1 VFEVFRFALFAVRT
15 FFGVIALVLTLYA
28 AMWLFVKILTAAPGN
43 DEPRA
48 ALGRVESYKLASGR
62 QGPGGD
68 GAGNGA
74 RRHAARLS
82 PRVDGGTSEAA
93 TMNDVE
99 GRRRSTTMNTRLTEL
114 EEKALQLTATERSE
128 LIGALIASLEGE
140 AQGSLEEVRDAWDAE
155 IERRIAEM
163 EAGRTRFVD
172 AAEAL
177 RTLRAHAEQRRSR

>member
-1 VFEVFRFALFAVRT
+1 
-15 FFGVIALVLTLYA
+15 
-28 AMWLFVKILTAAPGN
+28 MWLFVKILTAAPGN

>member
-1 VFEVFRFALFAVRT
+1 
-15 FFGVIALVLTLYA
+15 
-28 AMWLFVKILTAAPGN
+28 
-43 DEPRA
+43 
-48 ALGRVESYKLASGR
+48 
-62 QGPGGD
+62 
-68 GAGNGA
+68 
-74 RRHAARLS
+74 
-82 PRVDGGTSEAA
+82 
-93 TMNDVE
+93 MNDAE
-99 GRRRSTTMNTRLTEL
+99 GRRRSATMNVRLREL

-140 AQGSLEEVRDAWDAE
+140 AQGSLEEIRDGWDAE